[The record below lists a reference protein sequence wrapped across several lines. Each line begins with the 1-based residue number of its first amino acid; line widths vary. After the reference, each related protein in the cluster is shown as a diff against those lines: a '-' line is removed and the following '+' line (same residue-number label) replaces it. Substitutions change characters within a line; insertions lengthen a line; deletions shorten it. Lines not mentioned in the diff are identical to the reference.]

1 MQSCS
6 QCYFLFLFPNQQAC
20 FRVYL
25 VPENEPNRPAFA
37 ADHDHNLS
45 GNLSSTDSPTE
56 VFHDQEGDVDEVDG
70 PRRVRF
76 GSDDEPWEIVS
87 APRSS
92 VDPVYSPRED
102 RLRSSMTD
110 SRSVRYQRE
119 RRFFERATKKTTC
132 LVRVYVVE
140 VRVVV
145 FSSRYRLSHRLLC
158 RSNYDVR
165 HVVEN
170 HNMTAGRSPVA
181 ACFVLG
187 VIIRQVHR
195 EPRLNLLF
203 GG

>member
-1 MQSCS
+1 M
-6 QCYFLFLFPNQQAC
+6 
-20 FRVYL
+20 
-25 VPENEPNRPAFA
+25 
-37 ADHDHNLS
+37 
-45 GNLSSTDSPTE
+45 
-56 VFHDQEGDVDEVDG
+56 DEVDG

-145 FSSRYRLSHRLLC
+145 ISSRYGLSNRLLC

-165 HVVEN
+165 HLVEN
-170 HNMTAGRSPVA
+170 HMTAGRSPVA
-181 ACFVLG
+181 ACFMLG
-187 VIIRQVHR
+187 AIIRQVYR